1 MNPTTGTVE
10 LLAHTAQALG
20 AVGFFALW
28 LLASATT
35 FALVWGIGRAFDA
48 WRESLA

>member
-1 MNPTTGTVE
+1 MNPATGSIE

-35 FALVWGIGRAFDA
+35 LALVWVAGRAFDA